1 MGSEE
6 TTEASPLG
14 REAKFA
20 RGMATRAAFMTW
32 FLLGTV
38 VAVMIRQSSWMKWSF
53 FDWSG
58 DWQLPSGFACVGI
71 AFAHAALGGLAWR
84 LGRVG
89 VGATVPL
96 GLAGA
101 VAVLLTPAAF
111 ALSRIRPGVLRLTE
125 IEPLAL
131 WLSCAVAVAC
141 WGVVVLSARHYD
153 ADRGTRANANRA
165 ILGAPLGALMFM
177 VTYGPP
183 PLLR

>member
-6 TTEASPLG
+6 TTEATPLG

-32 FLLGTV
+32 FLLGMV
-38 VAVMIRQSSWMKWSF
+38 VAVMIRQSYRMEWSF
-53 FDWSG
+53 FSWSG

-71 AFAHAALGGLAWR
+71 VFSQAAMGGLGWR

-101 VAVLLTPAAF
+101 VSALLTPAAF
-111 ALSRIRPGVLRLTE
+111 ALSRIQPGLLKLTE
-125 IEPLAL
+125 LEPLAL
-131 WLSCAVAVAC
+131 WLSRAVAMAC
-141 WGVVVLSARHYD
+141 WGVVAFSARHYD
-153 ADRGTRANANRA
+153 ADRGTRMNANRA
-165 ILGAPLGALMFM
+165 LAGAPLGALMFL